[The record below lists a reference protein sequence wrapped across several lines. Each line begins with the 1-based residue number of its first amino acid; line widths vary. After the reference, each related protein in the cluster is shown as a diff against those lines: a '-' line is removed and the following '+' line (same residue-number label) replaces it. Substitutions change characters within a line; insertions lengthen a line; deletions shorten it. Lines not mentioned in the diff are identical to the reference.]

1 MKNLKIINSD
11 QLKDWAK
18 KRQRAFT
25 KEAREIELPEPKG
38 ILVFGVPGTGKSLIS
53 KAISGLWRRPIL
65 RFDIGRIFGSFVGES
80 EKNMREALRTAEEIA
95 PCILWIDELDKAF
108 AGIRG
113 QQGDSGTSA
122 RVFGS
127 LLTWMQ
133 EKTKPVFIVATA
145 NNVVRFLGKGKNKIQ
160 ETLLPPELLRK
171 GRFDE
176 LFFLDLPT
184 IDERREIFEIMSR
197 KYNLADGI
205 DFDLLAERSGG
216 MVSGTN
222 DLGYG
227 GAEIEQ
233 IVIEA
238 MYQAFYDKERDV
250 NTDDIVQSM
259 NQTKPLYDLMKDDID
274 NLREWARGRTR
285 PASKKE

>member
-1 MKNLKIINSD
+1 MI
-11 QLKDWAK
+11 
-18 KRQRAFT
+18 
-25 KEAREIELPEPKG
+25 
-38 ILVFGVPGTGKSLIS
+38 GVQGVGKSLTA
-53 KAISGLWRRPIL
+53 KAVSARWNLPLVRL
-65 RFDIGRIFGSFVGES
+65 DVGRVFGSLVGES
-80 EKNMREALRTAEEIA
+80 EEKIRRAIKIAEAIS

-108 AGIRG
+108 GGIGG

-238 MYQAFYDKERDV
+238 MYQAFYDKERNV
-250 NTDDIVQSM
+250 NTDDIIQSM

-274 NLREWARGRTR
+274 NLREWASGRTR
-285 PASKKE
+285 PASNKE